1 MNFRAATQKQ
11 DDEFEGPVAGPSAD
25 AQKYEMQVKEHNA
38 EQICET
44 KVHSGSLELQEWT
57 RLTENQQR

>member
-25 AQKYEMQVKEHNA
+25 AQKYEMQLKEHNA
-38 EQICET
+38 E
-44 KVHSGSLELQEWT
+44 
-57 RLTENQQR
+57 